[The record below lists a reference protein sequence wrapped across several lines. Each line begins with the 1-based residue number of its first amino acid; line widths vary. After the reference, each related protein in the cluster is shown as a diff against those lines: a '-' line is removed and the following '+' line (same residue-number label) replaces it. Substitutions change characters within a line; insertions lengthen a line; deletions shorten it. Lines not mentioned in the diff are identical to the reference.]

1 MASILGKQVNLKRKH
16 FVPDESRGRSSK
28 RCTAI
33 FEQQMAAA
41 AQAAGGRQQGGA
53 ERVAQP
59 GAAAQRAKRQKVVAG
74 STAPQ
79 QTKQQAR
86 DGANRRPAVQ
96 VRALLGLL
104 NILSYQRK
112 YID

>member
-1 MASILGKQVNLKRKH
+1 MVNVPGNQVNLKRKH

-41 AQAAGGRQQGGA
+41 AQAADGRQHGSA
-53 ERVAQP
+53 ERIAQP
-59 GAAAQRAKRQKVVAG
+59 GVAARRANRQKVVAG
-74 STAPQ
+74 STAPE

-86 DGANRRPAVQ
+86 AGASRRPHLAQ
-96 VRALLGLL
+96 PLECQ
-104 NILSYQRK
+104 S
-112 YID
+112 